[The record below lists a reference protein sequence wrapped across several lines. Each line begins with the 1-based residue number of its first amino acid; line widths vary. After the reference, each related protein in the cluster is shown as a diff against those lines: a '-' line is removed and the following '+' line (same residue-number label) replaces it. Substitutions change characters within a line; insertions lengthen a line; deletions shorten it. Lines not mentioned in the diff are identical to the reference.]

1 MNTSSA
7 VAECVERDAREKFSA
22 WAAVLGAPAV
32 PARYFIALPFRIA
45 DEMIEIAN
53 DPCVW
58 VENQGGWKGG

>member
-32 PARYFIALPFRIA
+32 PARYFIARPFRCERG
-45 DEMIEIAN
+45 D
-53 DPCVW
+53 DCR
-58 VENQGGWKGG
+58 GGLEVALRPSAKE